1 MLKSKKINFKSMLVK
16 EIIDLI
22 KECEDTDLLE
32 MIYLLL
38 LKADKTD

>member
-22 KECEDTDLLE
+22 KECEDVDLLE

>member
-22 KECEDTDLLE
+22 KECKDADLLE